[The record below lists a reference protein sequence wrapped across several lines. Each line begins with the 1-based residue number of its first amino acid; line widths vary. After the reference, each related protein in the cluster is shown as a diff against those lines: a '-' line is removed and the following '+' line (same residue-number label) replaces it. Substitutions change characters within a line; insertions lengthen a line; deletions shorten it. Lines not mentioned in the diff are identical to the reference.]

1 MKIGIDARMYR
12 SGVAGIGR
20 YSQNLIANLF
30 KIDSDDQFVLF
41 MTDEDAEEYQKLKI
55 KNPSPGL
62 VGLGPKNIKIVIA
75 NIPHYSI
82 AEQTQLPKIIKKEK
96 VDLMH
101 FLNFN
106 YPVRYRGKFI
116 VTIHD
121 LTLIKFPDTAK
132 KTNVLKRSAF
142 NFVMK
147 KACQNATKVIAISKN
162 TKRDI
167 EDIFHIDA
175 NKIKVIY
182 ESADDKVFID
192 VKDSDIDKLKK
203 QYNIDSPNCPLI
215 LYVGQ
220 YRPHKNLPGLVEA
233 FDKIRNEMPCKL
245 VLVGK
250 PDLAH
255 KRLQES
261 IDKTGKKDD
270 IVMPGFVGDNE
281 LACWYKLATV
291 FAFPSLYEGF
301 GLPGLEAMQAGT
313 PVVAANNSV
322 LPEIYEEA
330 AIYFDPFETQDI
342 ADKIKSVLLN
352 DKLRSDLIQ
361 KGRQR
366 VKQFSWEKMARE
378 TLDLYRQIQ
387 D

>member
-20 YSQNLIANLF
+20 YSQNLVTNLL
-30 KIDSDDQFVLF
+30 KIDSDDQFILF
-41 MTDEDAEEYQKLKI
+41 MTDDDYREFKRLKI
-55 KNPSPGL
+55 QNSNVK
-62 VGLGPKNIKIVIA
+62 VIIT
-75 NIPHYSI
+75 NIPHYSL
-82 AEQTQLPKIIKKEK
+82 AEQTELPKIIKKENL
-96 VDLMH
+96 DLMH

-106 YPVRYRGKFI
+106 YPVRYKGKFI

-142 NFVMK
+142 NYVMK
-147 KACQNATKVIAISKN
+147 KSCQDATKVIAISKN
-162 TKRDI
+162 TKHDI
-167 EDIFHIDA
+167 EDIFHIDS
-175 NKIKVIY
+175 NKVKVIY
-182 ESADDKVFID
+182 ESADDNTLFKCDPKYV
-192 VKDSDIDKLKK
+192 DSMKK
-203 QYNIDSPNCPLI
+203 KYNIDSPVI

-233 FDKIRNEMPCKL
+233 FSKIRNEMPCKL

-270 IVMPGFVGDNE
+270 IVMPGFVSDDE

-322 LPEIYEEA
+322 LPEIYEKA
-330 AIYFDPFETQDI
+330 AIYFDPFKTQDI
-342 ADKIKSVLLN
+342 ADKIKSVLVN
-352 DKLRSDLIQ
+352 DKLRADLIQ

-366 VKQFSWEKMARE
+366 VKKFSWEKMAKE

>member
-1 MKIGIDARMYR
+1 MRIGIDARMYR

-20 YSQNLIANLF
+20 YSQNLIKYLLE
-30 KIDSDDQFVLF
+30 IDRDDEFVLF
-41 MTDEDAEEYQKLKI
+41 MTPEDKKEFENFKIKNSLKIVNYKLKI
-55 KNPSPGL
+55 
-62 VGLGPKNIKIVIA
+62 ITTD
-75 NIPHYSI
+75 IPHYSI

-106 YPVRYRGKFI
+106 YPVNYRGKFI

-132 KTNVLKRSAF
+132 KTNVFKRSAF
-142 NFVMK
+142 NFVMR
-147 KACQNATKVIAISKN
+147 KACQNAIKVIAISKN
-162 TKRDI
+162 TKHDI
-167 EDIFHIDA
+167 EDIFHVDA

-192 VKDSDIDKLKK
+192 VKDSDIDRLKK
-203 QYNIDSPNCPLI
+203 QYNIDSPAI

-233 FDKIRNEMPCKL
+233 FGKIRNDMPCKL

-255 KRLQES
+255 KRLKES

-270 IVMPGFVGDNE
+270 IAMPGFVSDNE

-313 PVVAANNSV
+313 PVVAADNSV
-322 LPEIYEEA
+322 LPEIYEKA

-342 ADKIKSVLLN
+342 ADKIKSVLVN
-352 DKLRSDLIQ
+352 DKLRADLIQ
-361 KGRQR
+361 KGKDR

-378 TLDLYRQIQ
+378 TLDLYKSVKSS
-387 D
+387 

>member
-1 MKIGIDARMYR
+1 MRIGIDARMYR

-20 YSQNLIANLF
+20 YSQNLISNLL
-30 KIDSDDQFVLF
+30 KIDSDDQFVFF
-41 MTDEDAEEYQKLKI
+41 MTDEDYREFKHLKMQNSNV
-55 KNPSPGL
+55 K
-62 VGLGPKNIKIVIA
+62 VKIT
-75 NIPHYSI
+75 NIPHYSL
-82 AEQTQLPKIIKKEK
+82 AEQTKLPKIIEKEK
-96 VDLMH
+96 LDLMH

-106 YPVRYRGKFI
+106 YPVNYKGKFI

-132 KTNVLKRSAF
+132 RTNILKRSAF

-147 KACQNATKVIAISKN
+147 KACQNATKVIAISNN

-167 EDIFHIDA
+167 EDIFHIDS
-175 NKIKVIY
+175 NKVKVIY
-182 ESADDKVFID
+182 ESADDNTLFKCDQKYV
-192 VKDSDIDKLKK
+192 DSMKK
-203 QYNIDSPNCPLI
+203 KYNIDSPVI

-220 YRPHKNLPGLVEA
+220 FRPHKNLPGLVKA
-233 FDKIRNEMPCKL
+233 FSKIRDEIPCKL

-270 IVMPGFVGDNE
+270 IVMPGFVSDEE

-291 FAFPSLYEGF
+291 FVFPSLYEGF
-301 GLPGLEAMQAGT
+301 GLPGLEAMQSGT

-322 LPEIYEEA
+322 LPEIYEKA

-352 DKLRSDLIQ
+352 DKLHSDLVQ
-361 KGRQR
+361 KGKER
-366 VKQFSWEKMARE
+366 VKQFSWEKMAKE

-387 D
+387 H

>member
-1 MKIGIDARMYR
+1 MMKIGIDARMYR

-20 YSQNLIANLF
+20 YSQNLISNLL
-30 KIDSDDQFVLF
+30 KIDSDDQLVLF
-41 MTDEDAEEYQKLKI
+41 MTDEDYKEFKQLKLETPNVK
-55 KNPSPGL
+55 
-62 VGLGPKNIKIVIA
+62 VVIT
-75 NIPHYSI
+75 NIPHYSL

-106 YPVRYRGKFI
+106 YPVNYKGKFI

-132 KTNVLKRSAF
+132 KTNTLKRSAF

-147 KACQNATKVIAISKN
+147 KACQNAVKVIAISNN

-175 NKIKVIY
+175 NKIQVIY
-182 ESADDKVFID
+182 ESADDKIFVD

-203 QYNIDSPNCPLI
+203 QYNIDSPVI

-233 FDKIRNEMPCKL
+233 FGKIRNEMPCKL

-255 KRLQES
+255 KRLKES
-261 IDKTGKKDD
+261 IDKTGKKDH
-270 IVMPGFVGDNE
+270 IVMPGFVSDNE
-281 LACWYKLATV
+281 LALWYKLATV

-313 PVVAANNSV
+313 PVVAADNSV
-322 LPEIYEEA
+322 LPEIYSEA

-342 ADKIKSVLLN
+342 ADKIKEVLVN
-352 DKLRSDLIQ
+352 DKLRADLIQ
-361 KGRQR
+361 KGRVR
-366 VKQFSWEKMARE
+366 VKHFSWKKMAEE
-378 TLDLYRQIQ
+378 TLDLYHQI
-387 D
+387 